1 MNPIQPPLKPLKFGS
16 FHAAPSGWNLWE
28 AALISV
34 IIPAHNGAAYL
45 AEAIQS
51 VLNQTYPH
59 FEIWVIDNGSKD
71 QTAQIAKSFPEVH
84 YVYSR
89 VANTAL
95 ARNKGILLARGSL
108 LAFLDQDDV
117 WQPDKL
123 AKQLAYL
130 EKNPS
135 LSAVIC
141 QQQMVLQEG
150 CSKPHWL
157 KKEFL
162 QTTQIAYLPSALL
175 VKRVAFEQTDL
186 FDPTLSLS
194 SDTDWFFKAKNRG
207 VEIGLY
213 PEVLLLRR
221 IHNDNASNECTQNQ
235 KELLSIIQNSLSE
248 KRTKVSVIISVWNG
262 ENYIKEAIESA
273 LSQDYPNKEIIVVND
288 GSTDSTQKIIDSFG
302 LKVRCLYQSNQGP
315 GAGRNNGI
323 AMARGN
329 YLAFL
334 DHDDFWDKT
343 KLTMQMAKMDATD
356 PLIFSHVKQFICPS
370 LNAEESSKLNVDE
383 TPFPSHFS
391 GNLLI
396 SKKRFLQIGP
406 FFEKKIVGEFIDW
419 YARALEAKVP
429 MVMHPQVMLYR
440 RIHNHNMGRQKEL
453 YDRKEYLKILKN
465 SLERRRSR
473 ATSS

>member
-1 MNPIQPPLKPLKFGS
+1 MNDP
-16 FHAAPSGWNLWE
+16 
-28 AALISV
+28 LISV
-34 IIPAHNGAAYL
+34 IIPAYNGAAYL

-51 VLNQTYPH
+51 ILNQTYPH

-84 YVYSR
+84 YVYSE
-89 VANTAL
+89 VADTAL
-95 ARNKGILLARGSL
+95 ARNKGILLARGSFF
-108 LAFLDQDDV
+108 AFLDQDDV

-123 AKQLAYL
+123 AKQLAYF

-135 LSAVIC
+135 LSGVIC

-150 CSKPHWL
+150 HSKPHWL

-162 QTTQIAYLPSALL
+162 KTPQPAYLPSALL
-175 VKRVAFEQTDL
+175 VKRTAFEQTNL
-186 FDPTLSLS
+186 FDPIFSLS

-213 PEVLLLRR
+213 PEVLLIRR
-221 IHNDNASNECTQNQ
+221 IHNENASNQSTQNQ
-235 KELLSIIQNSLSE
+235 KELFLIIRNSLQE
-248 KRTKVSVIISVWNG
+248 KRTKVSIIISVWNG
-262 ENYIKEAIESA
+262 ENYLKEAIESA
-273 LSQDYPNKEIIVVND
+273 LDQDYPSKEIIVVND

-302 LKVRCLYQSNQGP
+302 LKIRSLYQSNQGL
-315 GAGRNNGI
+315 GAGRNSGI
-323 AMARGN
+323 GMATGN

-343 KLTMQMAKMDATD
+343 KLKVQMEKMDATD

-370 LNAEESSKLNVDE
+370 LNAREHSKLKVDE
-383 TPFPSHFS
+383 KPLPSYFA

-396 SKKRFLQIGP
+396 SKKRFFQIGP
-406 FFEKKIVGEFIDW
+406 FIEKKIVGEFIDW
-419 YARALEAKVP
+419 YSRALDAKVP
-429 MVMHPQVMLYR
+429 MVMLPQVMLYR
-440 RIHNHNMGRQKEL
+440 RVHNHNMGRQKEL

-465 SLERRRSR
+465 NLDRRRSR